1 MKRVEPGWYFPDAD
15 EFMVGHLGKD
25 GTYQKS
31 HLDAAL
37 KHVTDWSCALDCGAH
52 IGTWSKLMA
61 EKFQQ
66 VIAFEPSPDTFEALQ
81 ANLAQFGCANVQAMN
96 VAVGRAP
103 GLVSMHLDSRGR
115 DLKNTGARFVRDGG
129 DIELVT
135 IDSLNLKSLGFLKM
149 DIEGSE
155 VEALEGAS
163 QTIQRCKPIILFE
176 NKNMWARFGRER
188 QAPQLFLQRHRYR
201 EVEKV
206 SMDVIWAPL

>member
-1 MKRVEPGWYFPDAD
+1 MKRVEQGWYFPDAD
-15 EFMVGHLGKD
+15 EFMVSHLAKD

-37 KHVTDWSCALDCGAH
+37 TYVTDWSCALDCGAH

-66 VIAFEPSPDTFEALQ
+66 VIAFEPSADTFEALE
-81 ANLAQFGCANVQAMN
+81 ANLAQFGSANVRAMN
-96 VAVGRAP
+96 VAVGASA
-103 GLVSMHLDSRGR
+103 GLISLHLDSRAR

-129 DIELVT
+129 DIPRIT
-135 IDSLNLKSLGFLKM
+135 IDSLELPSVGFIKM

-155 VEALEGAS
+155 VDALAGAS
-163 QTIQRCKPIILFE
+163 KTIQRCKPIILFE
-176 NKNMWARFGRER
+176 NKAMWSRFGHAR
-188 QAPQLFLQRHRYR
+188 QAPHLFLQRLRYR

-206 SMDVIWAPL
+206 SMDVIWKPL